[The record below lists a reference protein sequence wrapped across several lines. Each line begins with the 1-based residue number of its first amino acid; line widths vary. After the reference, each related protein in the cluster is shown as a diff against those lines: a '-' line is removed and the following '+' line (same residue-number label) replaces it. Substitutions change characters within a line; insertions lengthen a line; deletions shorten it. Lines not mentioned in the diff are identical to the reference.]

1 MTAQERIDDIR
12 TRALNELGAA
22 ASLDEVIAWERT
34 FLGPKGELTLF
45 LRGLA
50 SLAAD
55 QRPIAGRGGNALKTE
70 LTAAWSARHDAL
82 VAEDLEQR
90 LAADAVDVTL
100 PGRPPIIGASHP
112 VSQMIDELSEICA

>member
-1 MTAQERIDDIR
+1 MSGIGQRRTDGGMTAQETIDDIR
-12 TRALNELGAA
+12 TRAMAELDAA
-22 ASLDEVIAWERT
+22 ASLDEVVAWERA

-70 LTAAWSARHDAL
+70 LTTAWG
-82 VAEDLEQR
+82 V
-90 LAADAVDVTL
+90 
-100 PGRPPIIGASHP
+100 PGTPRSWTKISSSGSPRTPST
-112 VSQMIDELSEICA
+112 